1 MRLPVLL
8 RFATLLSRF
17 ERPVRGVL
25 RAVIE
30 PRKPRHRV
38 LRGVLA
44 ILGVGV
50 LAVLLTVAVA
60 LGAAMIAGGLLW
72 RLVRRPQR
80 RPLRPMANGR
90 VLDATYR
97 VVRRPALSR

>member
-50 LAVLLTVAVA
+50 LAVLLTVAVV

-72 RLVRRPQR
+72 RLVRRPQ

>member
-1 MRLPVLL
+1 M
-8 RFATLLSRF
+8 
-17 ERPVRGVL
+17 RGVL

-38 LRGVLA
+38 LRAVLA

-50 LAVLLTVAVA
+50 LAVLLTVAVV

-72 RLVRRPQR
+72 RLVCRPQ